1 MRNRSQ
7 GKNIGV
13 KSVII
18 RCNDND
24 KSNTKERTI
33 MIILKVVIIMIT
45 NKVIMKMIIR
55 PAFNTSCLV

>member
-18 RCNDND
+18 MCNDND
-24 KSNTKERTI
+24 KSNTKERT
-33 MIILKVVIIMIT
+33 MIIIKVVIIMIT
-45 NKVIMKMIIR
+45 NKVIMKLIIP
-55 PAFNTSCLV
+55 PAFKTSCLV

>member
-24 KSNTKERTI
+24 KSNTKERT